1 MDTSSASRRSIII
14 NSFRVKSRQPTAD
27 IQVRFHF
34 QQLSELLRA
43 LIANLQIVFKRIASA
58 FFESNQLSVLLLSI
72 RQALMIFINRHS
84 CPAITYI

>member
-58 FFESNQLSVLLLSI
+58 FFESKPAK
-72 RQALMIFINRHS
+72 RFPALNTTSFNDFH
-84 CPAITYI
+84 